1 MKAKKSLGQNFLKCS
16 WVSSKMIFAANLQEG
31 ETALEIGPG
40 KGALT
45 KSLLRAG
52 AKVVAVEKDKRLIEF
67 LKDKFGEE
75 IHKGQLVLYDAD
87 IKDIIKDKRFLKA
100 LGSYKLIANIPYYIS
115 GELLRM
121 FLTLQF
127 KPELIVFLVQ
137 KEVAQRVVSSKE
149 SLLSLSV
156 KFFGEP
162 EYIATVGKKCFTPSP
177 KVDSAILKIVV
188 KKHPPYGDCEEFFFE
203 VIRRAFSSKRKKL
216 MNNLSGRFDKDK
228 LRLIFET
235 LNLDQNIRAEDL
247 SFSDWILLCKELESL
262 TQPSLSCY

>member
-16 WVSSKMIFAANLQEG
+16 WVSSKMIFAASLQES
-31 ETALEIGPG
+31 ETVLEIGPG

-52 AKVVAVEKDKRLIEF
+52 AQVIAVEKDERLIEF
-67 LKDKFGEE
+67 LKDKFSDE
-75 IHKGQLVLYDAD
+75 ISKGQLVLYNTD
-87 IKDIIKDKRFLKA
+87 IKDIIKDMRFLKG
-100 LGSYKLIANIPYYIS
+100 LGRYKLIANIPYYIS
-115 GELLRM
+115 GELLRL
-121 FLTLQF
+121 FLTLQN

-177 KVDSAILKIVV
+177 KVDSAILKIAV
-188 KKHPPYGDCEEFFFE
+188 KKRLPYGELEDEFFK
-203 VIRRAFSSKRKKL
+203 VLHAAFSSKRKKL
-216 MNNLSGRFDKDK
+216 INNLSPLCDKESLQEFFK
-228 LRLIFET
+228 GHKWSE
-235 LNLDQNIRAEDL
+235 NLRAEDL
-247 SFSDWILLCKELESL
+247 SLEKYLELLSFMKE
-262 TQPSLSCY
+262 CDKR